1 MYNRFT
7 QEDDNVPNEATNR
20 YNSLAPW
27 HFFTQQVHN
36 VLELAFDEAKHLCH
50 REIGP
55 VQLLLG
61 LIRQEQGLASQV
73 LRDAGVK
80 LENARLEVEKI
91 QRRGVGSYENIP
103 YNQNTIEVFELSQ
116 VEAEKLKDYKI
127 DTEHFL
133 LALLS
138 QSEERAIKVLQNLG
152 VSPTQLRNQVF
163 GSFKQADLTASQPIS
178 TSANSSGTN
187 PNNAQLG
194 MIDKILEHPEGSEA
208 EVVKNNP
215 GIIDPKLIG
224 SMAAI
229 LEQEGNTKGAK
240 VLRGLIAPRTEEATD
255 RSEIPV
261 VNVPKFV
268 QKSTLPK
275 EQATKPDLM
284 KLPPS
289 PEDFEPVS
297 TLLEVQA
304 IEPELM
310 EFFPPSNQDM
320 EKFPYQLLGVS
331 FVNKGD
337 KQAVHNF
344 LRENLDKLNDRFP
357 EALQNWF
364 NKAFPN
370 VGDAKKQEFLKRVT
384 VISDLIRTFDGGV
397 RGINLEIALT
407 GYNIVASIL
416 TPTET
421 PKDWADIQ
429 NCLGLSYLE
438 MLQGERRENLQQ
450 AIACF
455 DIALNFYKK
464 EECPELQNI
473 RENSKKARTELRNIK
488 EESAARHRFGHG

>member
-1 MYNRFT
+1 S
-7 QEDDNVPNEATNR
+7 NR
-20 YNSLAPW
+20 YNSLRPW
-27 HFFTQQVHN
+27 NFFTQQVNN
-36 VLELAFDEAKHLCH
+36 VLELAFDEAKHLNH

-55 VQLLLG
+55 VHLLLG
-61 LIRQEQGLASQV
+61 LIRQEKGLAAQV
-73 LRDAGVK
+73 LRSAGVK

-91 QRRGVGSYENIP
+91 QKRGTVSYNKDLDYDP
-103 YNQNTIEVFELSQ
+103 YTKEILGFSQ
-116 VEAEKLKDYKI
+116 DEAEKLKESKI

-138 QSEERAIKVLQNLG
+138 QSEERVIKVLQNLG

-163 GSFKQADLTASQPIS
+163 GKLKQTHQTASQPIS

-187 PNNAQLG
+187 PNNAQLA

-224 SMAAI
+224 TMAAM
-229 LEQEGNTKGAK
+229 LEKRGETKGAK
-240 VLRGLIAPRTEEATD
+240 VLRGLIAPRTEETAD
-255 RSEIPV
+255 RSEVPV
-261 VNVPKFV
+261 VVPQPV
-268 QKSTLPK
+268 QKSTPP
-275 EQATKPDLM
+275 EDQATKSEPM
-284 KLPPS
+284 EFPVS

-304 IEPELM
+304 MEPELM
-310 EFFPPSNQDM
+310 ELLPPSNQDM
-320 EKFPYQLLGVS
+320 ENFPRQLLTES

-344 LRENLDKLNDRFP
+344 LGENLDKLNDRFP

-364 NKAFPN
+364 HQTFPN
-370 VGDAKKQEFLKRVT
+370 VGDVRKQEFLKRVT
-384 VISDLIRTFDGGV
+384 NISDLIRTFDGGV
-397 RGINLEIALT
+397 RGIHLEIALT

-438 MLQGERRENLQQ
+438 LLQGERHENLQK

-455 DIALNFYKK
+455 DMALNFYKK

-473 RENSKKARTELRNIK
+473 RENAKKARTELRNIK